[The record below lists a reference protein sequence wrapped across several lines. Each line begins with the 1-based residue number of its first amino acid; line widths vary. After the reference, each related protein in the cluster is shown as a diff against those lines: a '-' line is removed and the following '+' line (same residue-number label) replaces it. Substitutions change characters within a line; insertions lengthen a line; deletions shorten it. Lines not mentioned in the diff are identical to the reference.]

1 MTRVYFNG
9 IRNIASNGSTI
20 SFLLDDTY
28 ENKTSGVQK
37 KDVIEVITELDAAEG
52 IFQYLLDEINK
63 IKQFQITSPNLKD
76 QQAILRKPVVNSEI
90 NDRPPVGRKLK
101 INKLDHLE

>member
-28 ENKTSGVQK
+28 ENKTAGVQK

-52 IFQYLLDEINK
+52 IFQYLLDEIK
-63 IKQFQITSPNLKD
+63 K
-76 QQAILRKPVVNSEI
+76 
-90 NDRPPVGRKLK
+90 
-101 INKLDHLE
+101 